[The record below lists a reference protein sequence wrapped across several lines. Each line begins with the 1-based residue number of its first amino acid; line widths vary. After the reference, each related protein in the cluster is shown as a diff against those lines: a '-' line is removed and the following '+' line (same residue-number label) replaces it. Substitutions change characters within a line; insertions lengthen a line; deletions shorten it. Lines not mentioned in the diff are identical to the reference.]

1 MSLFDKIK
9 KLQSDADLKTRSKV
23 SKHWFLN
30 KVKGLFGKVNR
41 RELMRTPPVQEKL
54 KVESGKMYMFY
65 YDPKLKK
72 TLPYYDR
79 FPVIIMVEE
88 APGGFYGLNLHYLP
102 PLLRA
107 RLLDKLME
115 LSTSKRYDENTKL
128 KISYQIL
135 KNASKYRTFKPCFKQ
150 YLISHVKSR
159 FGDVP
164 ANEWE
169 KVALLPV
176 ALWTK
181 ASAEQVYKDSRKIIK
196 NG

>member
-9 KLQSDADLKTRSKV
+9 KLQSDADLKTRAKV
-23 SKHWFLN
+23 SKNWFLN
-30 KVKGLFGKVNR
+30 KAKGLFGPIDR
-41 RELMRTPPVQEKL
+41 RELMKTPPIQERL
-54 KVESGKMYMFY
+54 KVVSGRMYMFY
-65 YDPKLKK
+65 YDPRHKK

-115 LSTSKRYDENTKL
+115 LSTSRRFDENTKL
-128 KISYQIL
+128 KISYQLL
-135 KNASKYRTFKPCFKQ
+135 KNASKYKAFKPCFKR

-159 FGDVP
+159 FGHVP

-169 KVALLPV
+169 RVALLPV